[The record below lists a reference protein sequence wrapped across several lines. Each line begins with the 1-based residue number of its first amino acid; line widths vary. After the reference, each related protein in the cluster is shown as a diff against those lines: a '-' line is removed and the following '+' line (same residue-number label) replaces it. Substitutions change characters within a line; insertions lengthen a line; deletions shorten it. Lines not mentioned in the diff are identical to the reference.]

1 MDMSNTSRQ
10 WTMGKAPGFG
20 RWALALTIA
29 AGTFALDVTPG
40 RAVDLNRP
48 AGIETLNRP
57 GELQIYESRQRRR
70 EFQQQQQNEREDD
83 RQTVITAPPRLDV
96 PRMQGSCQIRLNGSR
111 YMTVCR

>member
-1 MDMSNTSRQ
+1 
-10 WTMGKAPGFG
+10 MGKAHGLG
-20 RWALALTIA
+20 RWALALLIG
-29 AGTFALDVTPG
+29 AGTLALDVTPG

-57 GELQIYESRQRRR
+57 GELQVYESRQRRR

-83 RQTVITAPPRLDV
+83 RGAVTANPPRLDV
-96 PRMQGSCQIRLNGSR
+96 PRMQGNCQIRLNGSR